1 MEFPLDELLD
11 GAAGLCEPVED
22 LTLRVLGVAGA
33 MGLRALEGG
42 SHDG

>member
-22 LTLRVLGVAGA
+22 LTLRVLGVTGA
-33 MGLRALEGG
+33 VGLWALEGG